1 MSTHQVK
8 TWLVAYDIRD
18 KRRLRHVHRLLRKRG
33 LAAQYSAF
41 TVEADDVQIT
51 DTVAALEKLINPQ
64 QDDVRAYHLPAA
76 CPVWRLGAQQWPD
89 GLCMAPAQAMRLLM
103 DTALPEPAP
112 TPMLDEAQA

>member
-18 KRRLRHVHRLLRKRG
+18 KRRLRHVHRLMRKRG

-41 TVEADDVQIT
+41 TVEADDLQIT
-51 DTVAALEKLINPQ
+51 EIVQALERLINAQ

-103 DTALPEPAP
+103 DAALPAI
-112 TPMLDEAQA
+112 AQAPMCNEVSA